1 MIFSSENES
10 CLVFYN
16 SGIIVFYL
24 KVYVFYGSRLKLVEK
39 FWCMKLVVLFNFD
52 LVENKWEWK
61 VLICCFYFGFIFF
74 LVNGRFYVVGG
85 KVKIYEIYYYLYGD
99 LVLVEVYDE

>member
-1 MIFSSENES
+1 MIFRSENES
-10 CLVFYN
+10 CLVFFN

-24 KVYVFYGSRLKLVEK
+24 KVYVFYGSKLKLEEM
-39 FWCMKLVVLFNFD
+39 FWCMKLVVLYYFD

-85 KVKIYEIYYYLYGD
+85 NVKIIDLNNFLYGD
-99 LVLVEVYDE
+99 LVYVEVYD